1 MKNADSLQLTVSFWS
16 PVRLAYGLLPMLE
29 LLDRYGQDA
38 DRLLHDAGIAR
49 FGVMDPSYTITVQQ
63 EIAFLTD
70 CYHRIPSAA
79 LSLEVAREY
88 GLRGFSVLGLAM
100 QASSDVL
107 SMLRLIARYPRL
119 AWGMFDG
126 TLTLDGA
133 GLRIV
138 LRSQPRLG
146 SAEAFFAER
155 DLACALVMAEEATQ
169 QAFPL
174 ESVSFR
180 HPCAGDPAR
189 YAAFFGCPVHFDAE
203 ETGIRAARTA
213 ALRPLPQA
221 DARICAFY
229 TAQCEAMARS
239 INQPFRYTD
248 AVRNRLLESFVMPDL
263 PTLAERMFLS
273 ARTLQ
278 RRLRKEGVSFSQV
291 LREARQERA
300 QQLLRESAASME
312 QIASHLG
319 FSDAVAFSHAFK
331 IWTGQSPQH
340 WQRSALKNADAP
352 LTSGLHGRA
361 AAQ

>member
-1 MKNADSLQLTVSFWS
+1 MTDRTALKLTVSFWS

-29 LLDRYGQDA
+29 ILDRYDLDA

-63 EIAFLTD
+63 EIGFLTD
-70 CYHRIPSAA
+70 CFLRIPSRA

-126 TLTLDGA
+126 ELTLDA
-133 GLRIV
+133 ESLRIAF
-138 LRSQPRLG
+138 RSQPRLG
-146 SAEAFFAER
+146 RAEGFFAER

-169 QAFPL
+169 RPFPL
-174 ESVSFR
+174 NSVHFR
-180 HPCAGDPAR
+180 HACSGDPAR
-189 YAAFFGCPVHFDAE
+189 YAEFFGCPVHFEAE
-203 ETGIRAARTA
+203 WTGIQARHEA

-229 TAQCEAMARS
+229 TAQCEAMAQG
-239 INQPFRYTD
+239 IDLPFRYTD

-263 PTLAERMFLS
+263 PTLAQRMFLTE
-273 ARTLQ
+273 RTLQ

-291 LREARQERA
+291 LREAREERA
-300 QQLLRESAASME
+300 KQLLCESNAAME
-312 QIASHLG
+312 HIASTLG

-331 IWTGQSPQH
+331 SWTGQSPQR
-340 WQRSALKNADAP
+340 WRRSAALTTATAA
-352 LTSGLHGRA
+352 TSGSH
-361 AAQ
+361 